1 MRCPV
6 ATGTFT
12 AMTATDI
19 APLAAALADR
29 YRIETLLGEG
39 GMATVHRARDLRHD
53 RDVAL
58 KVLRSGVGDSIG
70 RERFIRE
77 IRLAASL
84 THPHIL
90 PLYDSGDAG
99 GALWFTMP
107 LMTGETLRSRL
118 EQSGRLSVADTMHL
132 IGEVADALDY
142 AHRHEVVH
150 RDIKPENILLHEG
163 HAIVADFGIGKALAA
178 ASEHGTMHT
187 QVGVTVGT
195 PAYMSPEQA
204 AGETVDGRSDLFAL
218 GCVLF
223 EMLTGEV
230 AFSGPT
236 VQATIARRFVHT
248 PPPMQTLRPD
258 VPLALAQLVDRLLEK
273 EADDRMR
280 TGAEVLQTLRMPTAV
295 TPAAATS
302 TATAPA
308 ARTQT
313 ERTVVVL
320 PFANVSPDT
329 DTEYFSDGLTDELIT
344 DLSRVKALRVISR
357 TTAMQYK
364 GSSQTLRAI
373 GDALGVRW
381 ALTGSVRRAG
391 NALRISAQLVDVRRD
406 EPQWAEKYNG
416 TLDDIF
422 DVQER
427 VSRAIVSA
435 LDVVLSPEEN
445 ALLAARPL
453 QDVRAFELYLK
464 AREALSGYDILR
476 AAPLIARAIEIAGR
490 VPELRALEGLSGI
503 MQLRTGASRTPALLA
518 SIEQEAR
525 ALIAE
530 APQFAQGYA
539 LLGYLA
545 YETGDQITAVRSLRR
560 SLSLDPSDGDIRFFL
575 GIAHQAGGRENARI
589 GQEWI
594 ALDPL
599 SPLANILMA
608 ASSWFSG
615 RLADGLPYIEEGVR
629 LAPAGLIFH
638 WGLGN
643 HYALMGRYDDA
654 ARQVEWLREHAAQLP
669 YTAQL
674 HGLVLAATG
683 HPAEALEILATV
695 DESML
700 DGHHT
705 FHLGESYIM
714 AGAHERGI
722 ALIDRAVTMG
732 FYTGEYLERICPFY
746 DAVRGREDFV
756 RLVERARL
764 RAGEFAAAIG

>member
-1 MRCPV
+1 MPV
-6 ATGTFT
+6 G
-12 AMTATDI
+12 DRHDQND
-19 APLAAALADR
+19 PLLPQLSLALADR
-29 YRIETLLGEG
+29 YRIGAELGAG
-39 GMATVHRARDLRHD
+39 GMATVYRARDLRHE

-58 KVLRSGVGDSIG
+58 KVLRADLGEALG
-70 RERFIRE
+70 RERFLRE

-90 PLYDSGDAG
+90 PLYDSGETN

-107 LMTGETLRSRL
+107 LMTGETLRDRMG
-118 EQSGRLSVADTMHL
+118 QNGRLSIDETVRVAS
-132 IGEVADALDY
+132 EVADALDY
-142 AHRHEVVH
+142 AHRHDIVH

-163 HAIVADFGIGKALAA
+163 HAIVADFGIGKALVAA
-178 ASEHGTMHT
+178 TEHATMHT
-187 QVGVTVGT
+187 QIGVTVGT

-204 AGETVDGRSDLFAL
+204 AGEAVDGRSDLFAL

-223 EMLTGEV
+223 EMLTGDV

-248 PPPMQTLRPD
+248 PPPVHTVRPD
-258 VPLALAQLVDRLLEK
+258 VPLALAQLIDRLLVKAADERLSSGAQVVQSLRAPVAVAVP
-273 EADDRMR
+273 EA
-280 TGAEVLQTLRMPTAV
+280 
-295 TPAAATS
+295 S
-302 TATAPA
+302 TY
-308 ARTQT
+308 T

-320 PFANVSPDT
+320 PFANVSPDA

-364 GSSQTLRAI
+364 GTTESLRSI
-373 GDALGVRW
+373 GHALGVRW

-391 NALRISAQLVDVRRD
+391 NALRINAQLVDVQRD
-406 EPQWAEKYNG
+406 EPRWAEKYNG
-416 TLDDIF
+416 TLDDVF

-427 VSRAIVSA
+427 VSRAIVNA
-435 LDVVLSPEEN
+435 LDVALSPQES
-445 ALLAARPL
+445 AQLAARPL

-464 AREALSGYDILR
+464 AREALAGYDVAR
-476 AAPLIARAIEIAGR
+476 AAPLIARAVAIAGR
-490 VPELRALEGLSGI
+490 VPILRALEALSGI
-503 MQLRTGASRTPALLA
+503 MQLRTGAVRTPELLA

-530 APQFAQGYA
+530 TPDFAQGYA

-560 SLSLDPSDGDIRFFL
+560 ALSLDPSDGDIRFFL

-589 GQEWI
+589 AQEWI

-599 SPLANILMA
+599 APLANILVA
-608 ASSWFSG
+608 ANSWFTG
-615 RLADGLPYIEEGVR
+615 RLAEGLPYLEEAVR

-643 HYALMGRYDDA
+643 HYALMGRYADA
-654 ARQVEWLREHAAQLP
+654 ERQVAWLLEHAAQLP

-674 HGLVLAATG
+674 HGLVKAATG
-683 HPAEALEILATV
+683 RPAEALEILATIN
-695 DESML
+695 EQLL

-705 FHLGESYIM
+705 FHLAESYIM
-714 AGAHERGI
+714 AGAYERGI
-722 ALIDRAVTMG
+722 ALIDRAITMG
-732 FYTGEYLERICPFY
+732 FCTVEYLERICPFY
-746 DAVRGREDFV
+746 HAVRGRDDFA
-756 RLVERARL
+756 RLVQHARRRA
-764 RAGEFAAAIG
+764 AEFTAAVG

>member
-1 MRCPV
+1 
-6 ATGTFT
+6 
-12 AMTATDI
+12 MTDTDI
-19 APLAAALADR
+19 APLVSALADR
-29 YRIETLLGEG
+29 YRIGVLLGEG
-39 GMATVHRARDLRHD
+39 GMATGHRARDLRHD

-90 PLYDSGDAG
+90 PLYDSGDTG

-118 EQSGRLSVADTMHL
+118 EQSGRLPVDDTIRL
-132 IGEVADALDY
+132 VGEVADALDY

-163 HAIVADFGIGKALAA
+163 HAVVADFGIGKALAA
-178 ASEHGTMHT
+178 ASEHATMHT
-187 QVGVTVGT
+187 QLGVTVGT

-204 AGETVDGRSDLFAL
+204 AGEIVDGRSDLFAL

-248 PPPMQTLRPD
+248 PPPVQTLRPD
-258 VPLALAQLVDRLLEK
+258 VPLALAELVDRLLEK

-280 TGAEVLQTLRMPTAV
+280 TGAQVVQTLRTPVSVATAV
-295 TPAAATS
+295 ATPTPAARMHTD
-302 TATAPA
+302 
-308 ARTQT
+308 
-313 ERTVVVL
+313 RTVVVL
-320 PFANVSPDT
+320 PFANVSPDA

-364 GSSQTLRAI
+364 GSTETLRAI

-391 NALRISAQLVDVRRD
+391 NALRISAQLVDVRCD

-416 TLDDIF
+416 TLDDVF

-453 QDVRAFELYLK
+453 HDVRAFELYLK
-464 AREALSGYDILR
+464 AREALSGYDVLR

-560 SLSLDPSDGDIRFFL
+560 ALSLDPSDGDIRFFL

-608 ASSWFSG
+608 ANSWFSG
-615 RLADGLPYIEEGVR
+615 RLAEGLPYIEEGVR

-654 ARQVEWLREHAAQLP
+654 ARQVAWLREHAATLP

-695 DESML
+695 DGSML

-746 DAVRGREDFV
+746 DKVRGREDFA
-756 RLVERARL
+756 RLVG
-764 RAGEFAAAIG
+764 RAGRRAAEFAAAIG

>member
-1 MRCPV
+1 
-6 ATGTFT
+6 
-12 AMTATDI
+12 MTATDI
-19 APLAAALADR
+19 APLVSALADR
-29 YRIETLLGEG
+29 YRIGVLLGEG

-90 PLYDSGDAG
+90 PLYDSGDTG

-118 EQSGRLSVADTMHL
+118 EQSGRLSVADTMQL

-178 ASEHGTMHT
+178 ASEHATMHT
-187 QVGVTVGT
+187 QLGVTVGT

-204 AGETVDGRSDLFAL
+204 AGEIVDGRSDLFAL

-248 PPPMQTLRPD
+248 PPPVQTLRPD

-273 EADDRMR
+273 EVDDRMR
-280 TGAEVLQTLRMPTAV
+280 TGAQVVQTLRTPVSIATAV
-295 TPAAATS
+295 ATP
-302 TATAPA
+302 APA
-308 ARTQT
+308 ARMHTD
-313 ERTVVVL
+313 RTVVVL
-320 PFANVSPDT
+320 PFANVSPDA

-364 GSSQTLRAI
+364 GSTETLRAI

-391 NALRISAQLVDVRRD
+391 NALRISAQLVDVRCD

-453 QDVRAFELYLK
+453 HDVRAFELYLK
-464 AREALSGYDILR
+464 AREALSGYDVVR
-476 AAPLIARAIEIAGR
+476 AAPLITRAIEIAGR

-560 SLSLDPSDGDIRFFL
+560 ALSLDPSDGDIRFFL

-608 ASSWFSG
+608 ANSWFSG
-615 RLADGLPYIEEGVR
+615 RLAEGLPYIEEGVR

-654 ARQVEWLREHAAQLP
+654 ARQVAWLREHAATLP

-714 AGAHERGI
+714 AGAHGRGI

-732 FYTGEYLERICPFY
+732 FYTGQYLERICPFY
-746 DAVRGREDFV
+746 DAVRGREDFAA
-756 RLVERARL
+756 LVIHARRRAT
-764 RAGEFAAAIG
+764 EFAAAIG